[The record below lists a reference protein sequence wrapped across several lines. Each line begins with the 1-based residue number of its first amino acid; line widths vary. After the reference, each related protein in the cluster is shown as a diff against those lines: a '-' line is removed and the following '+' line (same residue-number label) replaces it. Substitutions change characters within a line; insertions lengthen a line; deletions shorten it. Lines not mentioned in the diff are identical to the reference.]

1 MFCFSKKGS
10 ECVLKKNNII
20 MHIDVNSAFLSWQ
33 AAYNRQLGIEGDIRE
48 IPAVI
53 GGSEERRHGIVL
65 AKSIPAKKLGVQTGE
80 SIMEARQKCPNLKVI
95 PPSYDVYTRASR
107 KMRELLS
114 EYAPKIEV
122 FSIDECFMDFSGT
135 RELLGDSE
143 ELAYKIKERIKNEF
157 GYTVNIGISTNK
169 LLAKQASEL
178 EKPDRVHTLYPEEI
192 KEKLWPLPVGEL
204 FMVGHRTVPKLNQLN
219 IYTIG
224 ELANTDRKLISG
236 LLKSHGRLIHDY
248 SWGRDDSKFSEKTRV
263 PFKGVGNGST
273 IHFDVEDRL
282 TAHKILLSLVETAS
296 KRLRD
301 EDMSCRVA
309 AVGIKNKDF
318 GYHSHQR
325 KIRAFTNCTHDL
337 FEIIRE
343 LFDETWD
350 GSPIRHMNVRFTD
363 LEKTKFKQLDFF
375 QSEYSKKMEK
385 LDMTID
391 GIRER
396 YGKYSVVRAEYIDS
410 GLVPVL
416 GGYPNDDYPDM
427 SSIL

>member
-1 MFCFSKKGS
+1 M
-10 ECVLKKNNII
+10 
-20 MHIDVNSAFLSWQ
+20 
-33 AAYNRQLGIEGDIRE
+33 
-48 IPAVI
+48 
-53 GGSEERRHGIVL
+53 
-65 AKSIPAKKLGVQTGE
+65 KS
-80 SIMEARQKCPNLKVI
+80 
-95 PPSYDVYTRASR
+95 
-107 KMRELLS
+107 
-114 EYAPKIEV
+114 
-122 FSIDECFMDFSGT
+122 
-135 RELLGDSE
+135 
-143 ELAYKIKERIKNEF
+143 
-157 GYTVNIGISTNK
+157 
-169 LLAKQASEL
+169 
-178 EKPDRVHTLYPEEI
+178 
-192 KEKLWPLPVGEL
+192 
-204 FMVGHRTVPKLNQLN
+204 
-219 IYTIG
+219 
-224 ELANTDRKLISG
+224 
-236 LLKSHGRLIHDY
+236 
-248 SWGRDDSKFSEKTRV
+248 
-263 PFKGVGNGST
+263 
-273 IHFDVEDRL
+273 L

-325 KIRAFTNCTHDL
+325 KIRVFTNCTHDL

-385 LDMTID
+385 LDMAID
-391 GIRER
+391 GIREK

-410 GLVPVL
+410 GLSPLL

>member
-1 MFCFSKKGS
+1 MKGVNA
-10 ECVLKKNNII
+10 VLKRDNIV

-33 AAYNRQLGIEGDIRE
+33 AAYNRQIGIQEDIRE

-53 GGSEERRHGIVL
+53 GGSEERRHGIIL
-65 AKSIPAKKLGVQTGE
+65 AKSIPAKKLGIKTGE
-80 SIMEARQKCPNLKVI
+80 SIMEARQKCPGLKII

-107 KMRELLS
+107 KMRVLLE
-114 EYAPKIEV
+114 EYAPKIDV

-135 RELLGDSE
+135 RELLGEPEDI
-143 ELAYKIKERIKNEF
+143 AYRIKERIKDEF

-169 LLAKQASEL
+169 LLAKQASEF
-178 EKPDRVHTLYPEEI
+178 EKPDKVHTLYPEEI
-192 KEKLWPLPVGEL
+192 QKKLWPLPVGEL
-204 FMVGHRTVPKLNQLN
+204 FMVGYRTVPKLNQLN

-224 ELANTDRKLISG
+224 ELANTDRELISG

-248 SWGRDDSKFSEKTRV
+248 AWGKDDSKFSEKSRV

-301 EDMSCRVA
+301 EDMSCRVV

-325 KIRAFTNCTHDL
+325 KIPVFTNCTHDL

-343 LFDETWD
+343 LFDEAWD
-350 GSPIRHMNVRFTD
+350 GNPIRHMNVRFTD
-363 LEKTKFKQLDFF
+363 LERTKFKQLNFF
-375 QSEYSKKMEK
+375 QNEYSKKMEK
-385 LDMTID
+385 LDMAID
-391 GIRER
+391 GIREK
-396 YGKYSVVRAEYIDS
+396 YGKYAVIRAEYIDS
-410 GLVPVL
+410 GLSPVL